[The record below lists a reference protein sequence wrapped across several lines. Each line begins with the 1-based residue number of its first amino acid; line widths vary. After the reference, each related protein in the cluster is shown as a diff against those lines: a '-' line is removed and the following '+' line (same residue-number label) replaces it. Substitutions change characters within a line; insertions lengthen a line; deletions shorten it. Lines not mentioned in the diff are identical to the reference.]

1 MNIEIKDLMP
11 GDQVEGYYL
20 AKSIT
25 LKSSTNNKP
34 FLDINCADKTGE
46 INAKVWDYSKSDNV
60 HNNEG
65 SIIKVRGNVIE
76 WQGNLQIKVQKL
88 RVANKDDGIR
98 VEDYVPSAPYQP
110 LEMYDTLK
118 GFIERI
124 ENKDIK
130 IIVEDIVGLF
140 HDKLMFY
147 PAAKSNHHSIYGGL
161 LYHITTMLK
170 LADSMKD
177 IYTYLDMDLLIA
189 GVILHDIAKIDEMSS
204 NEYGIVSQY
213 TYEGELLGHII
224 QGIKLIEKIGDKH
237 GIDREIVVVLQH
249 MVLSH
254 HYEPE
259 FGSPKRPMIP
269 EAEVLHY
276 LDIIDARMYDMNN
289 TLNGVKDMSFSDKV
303 WTLNSRKLYKV
314 GFNSDKNK

>member
-237 GIDREIVVVLQH
+237 GIDREIVVILQH